1 MLEEVEHAMKFLKNG
16 KSPGM
21 DNVPAELIKHSGPN
35 SIKVIHKLCD
45 VIWRTNKW
53 PKDWK
58 QQELIMLF
66 KGGDSQECGNYRT
79 IALLSHA
86 SKILLYIIRHRLK
99 QKITTELAGEQAVSE
114 KKEAQEACC
123 VSYKF

>member
-1 MLEEVEHAMKFLKNG
+1 
-16 KSPGM
+16 
-21 DNVPAELIKHSGPN
+21 
-35 SIKVIHKLCD
+35 
-45 VIWRTNKW
+45 
-53 PKDWK
+53 
-58 QQELIMLF
+58 MLF
-66 KGGDSQECGNYRT
+66 KGGGSQECGNYRI